1 MDIIRS
7 WREQKIMLKRMFP
20 ILHDED
26 FVYEEGKE
34 ESMFQRLEIK
44 LGKTRAELES
54 LLRQLQLY

>member
-20 ILHDED
+20 VLRDED
-26 FVYEEGKE
+26 FVYEEGNK